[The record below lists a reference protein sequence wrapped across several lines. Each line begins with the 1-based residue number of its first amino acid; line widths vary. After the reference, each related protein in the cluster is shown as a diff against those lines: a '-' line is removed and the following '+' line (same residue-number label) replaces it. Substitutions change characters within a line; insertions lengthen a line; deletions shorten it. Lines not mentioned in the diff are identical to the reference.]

1 MHTFDGKGIRF
12 SFFLSSIH
20 PFDSV
25 FVCLA
30 VFACNGLHNVL
41 SVCQGNI
48 VYNIMYVCIT
58 FTDTGQLLA
67 VQENFRFSDISLNNS

>member
-1 MHTFDGKGIRF
+1 MYTFDGKGVRF
-12 SFFLSSIH
+12 PFFLSGIH

-41 SVCQGNI
+41 SVCQGDI

-58 FTDTGQLLA
+58 FIPD
-67 VQENFRFSDISLNNS
+67 NSWPFKKTLGSPILE